1 MFKATAIMVGMYI
14 SISLIEKIFKADSMG
29 YWKGG
34 VIAVLSII
42 ALLVTLFILVGIAT
56 RPNI

>member
-1 MFKATAIMVGMYI
+1 MVGMYI
-14 SISLIEKIFKADSMG
+14 SISLIEKIFKADTMG